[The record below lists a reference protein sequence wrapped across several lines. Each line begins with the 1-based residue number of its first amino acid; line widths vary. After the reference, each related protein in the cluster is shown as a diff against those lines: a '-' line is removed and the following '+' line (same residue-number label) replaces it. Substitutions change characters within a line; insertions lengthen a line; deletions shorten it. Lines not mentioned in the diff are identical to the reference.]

1 MRRHV
6 HLNLACNRHGKFKQM
21 FLPASTVLAMMR
33 PAILLRMS
41 VPPLLPSPSSPP
53 PPPSGTEWEEQQRSR
68 IEREE
73 SELAA
78 EEAALAAFWAAE
90 PPRRLALVGPENGPF
105 CEQCGSRVPH
115 EQTSAKLT
123 IQWEPWMPAWMQ
135 GRRVYNCSCG
145 HSGEYA
151 APPLARPG
159 SAPLETANRAAE
171 AATNGGGG
179 SGGAATSDETRDS
192 DAAATGGSS
201 TWTYDWLVPPG
212 ADRDPA
218 S

>member
-1 MRRHV
+1 MR
-6 HLNLACNRHGKFKQM
+6 AC
-21 FLPASTVLAMMR
+21 VLD
-33 PAILLRMS
+33 LREG
-41 VPPLLPSPSSPP
+41 L
-53 PPPSGTEWEEQQRSR
+53 
-68 IEREE
+68 
-73 SELAA
+73 
-78 EEAALAAFWAAE
+78 
-90 PPRRLALVGPENGPF
+90 
-105 CEQCGSRVPH
+105 RV
-115 EQTSAKLT
+115 EVF
-123 IQWEPWMPAWMQ
+123 
-135 GRRVYNCSCG
+135 RVC
-145 HSGEYA
+145 
-151 APPLARPG
+151 RPG